1 MMQKD
6 DAWRILYVED
16 DEVLAGQTKR
26 LFEESDRGLFSV
38 QLVNDFNDALKEV
51 ETRRYD
57 LLILDVYAGRP
68 VLGGD
73 SAGIDV
79 LEHLRQVRF
88 TPTIFY
94 TALPSG
100 VLNIE
105 SPFVKVI
112 GKEGTGF
119 EQLLNAVEGFIES
132 GLLALNRGLSRHVET
147 IQLEYMEG
155 FVGKHWSS
163 FADLTDKRAL
173 AYLVASRLAMS
184 LSSTHVDELAQA
196 LGEPSLE
203 RGSIEGDD
211 AGDLVHRMQ
220 YYIMP
225 PVSKDFLAGD
235 IIEGESGH
243 LVVLT
248 PSCDMVTGR
257 NVVKA
262 DFVHLALCLPLRTF
276 KEYQDWQDQPDNTR
290 KREALQ
296 ELLRNNRRGG
306 QRERYHYL
314 PGVFHIPHLVV
325 DFQQVHHLPFND
337 LQALK
342 QQRVASLDSPFAEAL
357 LSRYNRYNARLGTP
371 DIDTNEVIQ
380 HLKLLIRAEGEKS
393 ESSDITGRTGTRTES
408 QR

>member
-1 MMQKD
+1 MQQQ

-16 DEVLAGQTKR
+16 DEVLARQTKH
-26 LFEESDRGLFSV
+26 LFEESDRGPFSV
-38 QLVNDFNDALKEV
+38 QLVNDFNEAMEEV
-51 ETRRYD
+51 ENRRYD

-68 VLGGD
+68 VLGGN

-79 LEHLRQVRF
+79 LDHLRQVRF

-100 VLNIE
+100 VQSFE

-119 EQLLNAVEGFIES
+119 EQLLNAVERFIES

-155 FVGKHWSS
+155 FVGKHWPS
-163 FADLTDKRAL
+163 FATLTDRRAL
-173 AYLVASRLAMS
+173 AYLMARRLAMS
-184 LSSTHVDELAQA
+184 LSRTHVDELAQA
-196 LGEPSLE
+196 LGEPFM
-203 RGSIEGDD
+203 EGDRTD
-211 AGDLVHRMQ
+211 GDNAGDLVHRMQ

-225 PVSKDFLAGD
+225 PVSQDFLAGD
-235 IIEGESGH
+235 IIEGEIRGESGH
-243 LVVLT
+243 RVILT

-262 DFVHLALCLPLRTF
+262 DYVHLAFCLPLSTF
-276 KEYQDWQDQPDNTR
+276 KEYQDWEDQPNNT
-290 KREALQ
+290 KKHEALQ

-325 DFQQVHHLPFND
+325 DFQQIHFLPFND

-342 QQRVASLDSPFAEAL
+342 QQRVVSLDSPFAEAL
-357 LSRYNRYNARLGTP
+357 LSRYNRYNGRLGTP
-371 DIDTNEVIQ
+371 DLDVNEVIQ
-380 HLKLLIRAEGEKS
+380 HLR
-393 ESSDITGRTGTRTES
+393 SSL
-408 QR
+408 Q